1 MYKVTI
7 KESNKEL
14 SARERIK
21 IKDTTNA
28 IKLDGVDPEEKL
40 VFAPDYYAILE
51 IENDKAD
58 TKDKKYNQFI
68 VVDKSGTKYVT
79 GSKSFWD
86 SFINIYNE
94 MKEETEPYE
103 IEVYKMP
110 TKNYTGKYF
119 ITCSIV

>member
-1 MYKVTI
+1 
-7 KESNKEL
+7 
-14 SARERIK
+14 
-21 IKDTTNA
+21 
-28 IKLDGVDPEEKL
+28 
-40 VFAPDYYAILE
+40 VFSPDYYAILE

-68 VVDKSGTKYVT
+68 VVDKSGSKYVT

-94 MKEETEPYE
+94 MKDESEPYE
-103 IEVYKMP
+103 IEVYKIP

>member
-14 SARERIK
+14 TARERIK

-28 IKLDGVDPEEKL
+28 IKLDGVEPDEKL
-40 VFAPDYYAILE
+40 VFSPDYYAILE

-68 VVDKSGTKYVT
+68 VVDQSGTKYVT

-94 MKEETEPYE
+94 MKDESEPYE

>member
-1 MYKVTI
+1 MYKVSI

-28 IKLDGVDPEEKL
+28 IKLDGVEPDEKL
-40 VFAPDYYAILE
+40 VFSPDYYAILE

-58 TKDKKYNQFI
+58 TKDKKYDQFI

-94 MKEETEPYE
+94 MKDESEPYE

-119 ITCSIV
+119 ITCSII

>member
-14 SARERIK
+14 TARERIK

-28 IKLDGVDPEEKL
+28 VKLDGVEPDEKL
-40 VFAPDYYAILE
+40 VFEPDYYAVLT

-58 TKDKKYNQFI
+58 TQDKKYNQFI

>member
-7 KESNKEL
+7 KETNREL

-40 VFAPDYYAILE
+40 VFFPDYYAILE

-58 TKDKKYNQFI
+58 TKDKKYNQFV

-79 GSKSFWD
+79 GSKSFFE
-86 SFINIYNE
+86 SFIDIYNE

>member
-1 MYKVTI
+1 MYKVNI

-28 IKLDGVDPEEKL
+28 IKLDGVEPDEKL
-40 VFAPDYYAILE
+40 VFSPDYYAILE

-94 MKEETEPYE
+94 MKDESEPYE

>member
-28 IKLDGVDPEEKL
+28 IKLDGVEPDEKL
-40 VFAPDYYAILE
+40 VFEPDYYAVLT

-58 TKDKKYNQFI
+58 TQDKKYNQFI